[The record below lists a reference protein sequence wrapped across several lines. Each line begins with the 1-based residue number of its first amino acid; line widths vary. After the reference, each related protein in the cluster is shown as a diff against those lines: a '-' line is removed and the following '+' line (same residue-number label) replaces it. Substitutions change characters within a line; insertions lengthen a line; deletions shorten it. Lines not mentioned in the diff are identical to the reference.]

1 MKVIGYNL
9 TKVLA
14 EKKAEAKNINSINTS
29 IEFVNID
36 KDKIESIKDFEVIK
50 VDFTFTV
57 SYETQA
63 EKKDSSLKVAKI
75 EMEGNLIFAASK
87 DEAKDLLK
95 FAKKKDMPANIKV
108 PLNNV
113 VFKKCLTKALEL
125 EDSLNL
131 PFHIPIPQA
140 TLQQAQNK

>member
-9 TKVLA
+9 TKVNA
-14 EKKAEAKNINSINTS
+14 EKKAETKTISSINTS
-29 IEFVNID
+29 IEFLNID

-50 VDFTFTV
+50 VDFNFTV
-57 SYETQA
+57 SYESQTD
-63 EKKDSSLKVAKI
+63 KKDTTLKVAKI
-75 EMEGNLIFAASK
+75 ELEGNLIFAASK
-87 DEAKDLLK
+87 EEAKDLLK
-95 FAKKKDMPANIKV
+95 FSKKKDMPANIKV

-113 VFKKCLTKALEL
+113 VFKKCLVKAIEL

-140 TLQQAQNK
+140 TLQQQKQQ

>member
-9 TKVLA
+9 TKVIA
-14 EKKAEAKNINSINTS
+14 EKKADVKTINSINTS
-29 IEFVNID
+29 IEFLNIE

-50 VDFTFTV
+50 VDFNFTV

-63 EKKDSSLKVAKI
+63 EKKDSTLKVAKI

-87 DEAKDLLK
+87 EEAKDILK

-113 VFKKCLTKALEL
+113 VFKKCIVKALEL
-125 EDSLNL
+125 EESLNL
-131 PFHIPIPQA
+131 PFSIAIPQA